1 MSRVLRTV
9 GCGVLSGKFTR
20 VRRICGVA
28 GGSLGTSEM
37 VQEGE
42 HVATQHSDERDAEV
56 TTISHGDLVKMYA
69 SSAAK
74 ALSMETAQFLADW
87 ESGRI
92 DDVLEK
98 SDHPDVVRWNM
109 LMSFG
114 REHAR

>member
-1 MSRVLRTV
+1 MAEKV
-9 GCGVLSGKFTR
+9 
-20 VRRICGVA
+20 
-28 GGSLGTSEM
+28 
-37 VQEGE
+37 E
-42 HVATQHSDERDAEV
+42 HVATQHSDGRDAKV

-87 ESGRI
+87 ESGKL
-92 DDVLEK
+92 DKVLDQ